1 MALVKC
7 QECGE
12 QVSDRAFVCPRCGC
26 PCAPV
31 SMAGWRSLGFEW
43 KSKTEFFG
51 WPLIHVTL
59 GFDKKTGRLAV
70 SRGIIAVG
78 QFGVG
83 LITFAQIGVGFL
95 FGFGQFMGGLI
106 AVGQFAFGILFGL
119 GQIATGITAIGQFG
133 LGQYVRAM
141 VGVGQHIWTMR
152 VKDPAAVEYFN
163 RLFDVLKITAG

>member
-7 QECGE
+7 AECGE
-12 QVSDRAFVCPRCGC
+12 QVSDKAFGCPKCGC
-26 PCAPV
+26 PHL
-31 SMAGWRSLGFEW
+31 AGVLAGGRALGFEW

-51 WPLIHVTL
+51 LPLIHVTL

-70 SRGIIAVG
+70 SRGIIAIG

-83 LITFAQIGVGFL
+83 VITFAQFGIGFL
-95 FGFGQFMGGLI
+95 FGLGQFMAGLV
-106 AVGQFAFGILFGL
+106 AVGQFAFGVLFGL

-141 VGVGQHIWTMR
+141 AGIGQHIWTMR

-163 RLFDVLKITAG
+163 RLFEAFRITVG